1 MPKPQDADLRDV
13 IGRKF
18 DALGTHHPFE
28 DLSYEKLRTEKR
40 LRALAASEKHSI
52 LMLGAPRK
60 PNLEKP
66 SVRSM
71 KSALK

>member
-28 DLSYEKLRTEKR
+28 DLRHL
-40 LRALAASEKHSI
+40 
-52 LMLGAPRK
+52 LGAHRNVLSPLQEREA
-60 PNLEKP
+60 NDLRE
-66 SVRSM
+66 SVQAGRHVI
-71 KSALK
+71 